1 MPPRPPNLVSV
12 LEEFCIQS
20 NSVLEIANFKY
31 PVLDIYEVLMS
42 RFISLLF
49 DLYFQSSSASDT
61 N

>member
-1 MPPRPPNLVSV
+1 MPPRPPNLVPV

-20 NSVLEIANFKY
+20 NSVLERANFKY